1 MEKIRLGRTGLL
13 VTKTAFGALP
23 IQRISKA
30 DAVKLVRRACEAGI
44 NYFDTANM
52 YTDSEEK
59 LGEALHDVR
68 QNVVISTK
76 SGGGDKKTV
85 QAHIEQSLRSLRTD
99 YIDLFQF
106 HNPAVPP
113 DIHDPDGPFAAALE
127 AKQKGYI
134 RHIGITNHRLKVAHE
149 AIESGNFE
157 TLQFPFCY
165 LATEKDLELVELCR
179 EHDMGFI
186 AMKGLSG
193 GLLNNAEACYAF
205 MQEHPDVVPIWGI
218 QHEWE
223 LDQWLELTERNP
235 RMTPELQAVIDHDRT
250 ELSGDFCRSCGY
262 CLPCAAGIDIPQAA
276 RMAQLLRRAPY
287 KPYLSDEWR
296 EKMLR
301 SKTAS
306 TATPASPAVP
316 MGWTPRPCCRSS
328 WRTTTRFTPPITT
341 TEKENPRCSSA
352 MRSPA

>member
-1 MEKIRLGRTGLL
+1 MKLGCCASLWEDMILKLPAAGADYAEAGFSSLMGKSLDQVRARAAQLEKAGVSLESMNVLFPGDIRLTGPQADFSAVDSYLEENL
-13 VTKTAFGALP
+13 PKAQALGVKVVVFG
-23 IQRISKA
+23 
-30 DAVKLVRRACEAGI
+30 
-44 NYFDTANM
+44 
-52 YTDSEEK
+52 
-59 LGEALHDVR
+59 
-68 QNVVISTK
+68 
-76 SGGGDKKTV
+76 SGG
-85 QAHIEQSLRSLRTD
+85 ARR
-99 YIDLFQF
+99 
-106 HNPAVPP
+106 VPEGFP
-113 DIHDPDGPFAAALE
+113 QEEAFA
-127 AKQKGYI
+127 Q
-134 RHIGITNHRLKVAHE
+134 
-149 AIESGNFE
+149 
-157 TLQFPFCY
+157 
-165 LATEKDLELVELCR
+165 LVELCR

-296 EKMLR
+296 EKMHQIKNCIHCNACKSRCPYGLD
-301 SKTAS
+301 
-306 TATPASPAVP
+306 TPALLQKQLADYDA
-316 MGWTPRPCCRSS
+316 
-328 WRTTTRFTPPITT
+328 FYAAHH
-341 TEKENPRCSSA
+341 ND
-352 MRSPA
+352 

>member
-1 MEKIRLGRTGLL
+1 MEKVRLGRTELM

-30 DAVKLVRRACEAGI
+30 DAVKLVRRAYEAGI

-59 LGEALHDVR
+59 LGEALEGVR
-68 QNVVISTK
+68 EHVVISTK

-85 QAHIEQSLRSLRTD
+85 LAHIEQSLRALKTD

-106 HNPAVPP
+106 HNPAKLP
-113 DIHDPDGPFAAALE
+113 DINDPDGPFAAALE
-127 AKQKGYI
+127 MQQRGYI
-134 RHIGITNHRLKVAHE
+134 RHIGITNHRLFIARE

-165 LATEKDLELVELCR
+165 LTTEKELGLVRDCAKA
-179 EHDMGFI
+179 DMGYI

-205 MQEHPDVVPIWGI
+205 MREFPNVVPIWGI

-223 LDQWLELTERNP
+223 LDQWLELSERDP
-235 RMTPELQAVIDHDRT
+235 RMTPELQAVIEADRK
-250 ELSGDFCRSCGY
+250 ELVGSFCAPAATACPAPPASTSPRRPGCPP
-262 CLPCAAGIDIPQAA
+262 CCAA
-276 RMAQLLRRAPY
+276 RRI
-287 KPYLSDEWR
+287 
-296 EKMLR
+296 
-301 SKTAS
+301 
-306 TATPASPAVP
+306 
-316 MGWTPRPCCRSS
+316 SS
-328 WRTTTRFTPPITT
+328 I
-341 TEKENPRCSSA
+341 
-352 MRSPA
+352 

>member
-106 HNPAVPP
+106 HNPAVLP

-262 CLPCAAGIDIPQAA
+262 CLPCAAGIDIPPGGPDGPAAAAGTLQALSERRVA
-276 RMAQLLRRAPY
+276 GEDAPDQKLHPLQRLQVPLSLWAGHPGPAAEAAGGLRRV
-287 KPYLSDEWR
+287 
-296 EKMLR
+296 LR
-301 SKTAS
+301 RPSQRLKRR
-306 TATPASPAVP
+306 TPDALPQ
-316 MGWTPRPCCRSS
+316 
-328 WRTTTRFTPPITT
+328 
-341 TEKENPRCSSA
+341 
-352 MRSPA
+352 